1 MSRTADKSKEA
12 GEGKADSEGSLA
24 SEEEDEAEDDADEED
39 MDEEDREETPNLYQ
53 NSSLGM

>member
-12 GEGKADSEGSLA
+12 GDGKVNNERSLTSEDG
-24 SEEEDEAEDDADEED
+24 EDEEDEDN
-39 MDEEDREETPNLYQ
+39 MDEEEREETPNLYQ